1 MSFGEQMR
9 RRREEL
15 GMSRSE
21 LAQRLGV
28 SVSAVGN
35 YETGVSAPKEEVL
48 LRLFNALEADPNY
61 LYRGSYLYQSGPDT
75 DEERRLLTK
84 YRALPLAGRQTV
96 HTLLDALT
104 VMTDQVRQTAPAAD
118 PRTNPIYTSPSAAGF
133 AAPVFG
139 EDYDLLTVTGDVPPG
154 AELAVRIQGDSMSPL
169 IADGSVVYV
178 NHDPLQNGDVGIF
191 CVDGDMLCKQYFR
204 DPFGM
209 VYLFSLNRRRAD
221 MDVVFH
227 RGSGRSLT
235 CFGRVMV
242 HNQPLP
248 EGHI

>member
-15 GMSRSE
+15 GMSRGE

-35 YETGVSAPKEEVL
+35 YETGVSTPREEVL
-48 LRLFNALEADPNY
+48 LRLFDALEADPNY
-61 LYRGSYLYQSGPDT
+61 LYRGSFLCQSGADT
-75 DEERRLLTK
+75 DEERRLLAK
-84 YRALPLAGRQTV
+84 YRALPLTGRQTV
-96 HTLLDALT
+96 QTLLDALA
-104 VMTDQVRQTAPAAD
+104 VMAEETRRSAPAE
-118 PRTNPIYTSPSAAGF
+118 PRTIPLYTSPAAAGF

-139 EDYDLLTVTGDVPPG
+139 EDYDLLPVTGDVPPG

-169 IADGSVVYV
+169 IDDGSVVYV

-191 CVDGDMLCKQYFR
+191 CVDGEMLCKQYFR
-204 DPFGM
+204 SPFG
-209 VYLFSLNRRRAD
+209 VVCLFSLNRRRAD

-227 RGSGRSLT
+227 RSSGRSLT

-248 EGHI
+248 EGHM